1 MVRILPFL
9 ISLVLSIYA
18 LFSCIQTRDEDV
30 PHLPKLFWIVL
41 IVLVPF
47 VGPITWILMS
57 RAHLRQQQVP
67 GRAAHPS
74 AGPRRPAPRSVAPDD
89 DPEFLA
95 WLAKNRPATDRP
107 TDRPGGKAGSDD
119 GKRGKP
125 GKTGQ
130 SGAEDRKSDGKP
142 GAEDGGKSGDKP
154 AGGKSDPP
162 RDPNADKP
170 TDGTDPDDGEAGSPA
185 R

>member
-30 PHLPKLFWIVL
+30 PHLPKLIWIVL

-57 RAHLRQQQVP
+57 RAHLRKQQVP
-67 GRAAHPS
+67 GRAGHPS

-95 WLAKNRPATDRP
+95 WLAKNRPASDRP
-107 TDRPGGKAGSDD
+107 TDR
-119 GKRGKP
+119 
-125 GKTGQ
+125 T
-130 SGAEDRKSDGKP
+130 DGKP
-142 GAEDGGKSGDKP
+142 GANDGKLGKSGKTGSEDGKSGGKP
-154 AGGKSDPP
+154 GAEGGGKPTGGKSDPP
-162 RDPNADKP
+162 RDPRADKP
-170 TDGTDPDDGEAGSPA
+170 TDTTDPDDGEAGSPA